1 MRGVRYVYRYCKSST
16 ANDDLENVLVEDGND
31 GPGGPGG
38 ARRVL
43 NDKPAPSKEQLQ
55 VLLRCVMV
63 FFSILNS
70 QISQNLSILLNS
82 SRFGVNY

>member
-1 MRGVRYVYRYCKSST
+1 MYRYCKSST
-16 ANDDLENVLVEDGND
+16 TNDDLENVLVEDGND

-82 SRFGVNY
+82 SSSRFGVNY

>member
-1 MRGVRYVYRYCKSST
+1 MRGIRYVYRYCKSST
-16 ANDDLENVLVEDGND
+16 TNDELLNVLVEDGND

-38 ARRVL
+38 ARGVL

-55 VLLRCVMV
+55 VLLQCVMV

>member
-16 ANDDLENVLVEDGND
+16 TNDDLENVLVEDGND

-38 ARRVL
+38 ARGVL
-43 NDKPAPSKEQLQ
+43 NDKPVPSKELLQ
-55 VLLRCVMV
+55 VLIAMCYGVL
-63 FFSILNS
+63 LNS
-70 QISQNLSILLNS
+70 QFSNLSLLLNS

>member
-1 MRGVRYVYRYCKSST
+1 MYRYCKSST
-16 ANDDLENVLVEDGND
+16 TNDDLENVLVEDGND

-38 ARRVL
+38 ARGVL
-43 NDKPAPSKEQLQ
+43 NDKPVPSKEQLQ

>member
-16 ANDDLENVLVEDGND
+16 TNDDLENVLVEDGND

-38 ARRVL
+38 ARGVL

-55 VLLRCVMV
+55 VLL
-63 FFSILNS
+63 
-70 QISQNLSILLNS
+70 
-82 SRFGVNY
+82 